1 MRIRNESGRS
11 IVWRVFNEDDRM
23 NLMAIREGTLGNG
36 RNASF
41 LDSTLRRVK
50 VSIHESG
57 SLRIQPTIFSMS
69 SDLIYRNGSL
79 AAGQIAAGNDIRQYL
94 ADQRLKCTR
103 ENGCFPAPTF
113 ANLRAEPGRGIINV
127 LYGWHV
133 GANHGNSASD
143 VVSAIDAAAYLHDRH
158 YWDNDPQTG
167 QPAGESSNTVGL
179 LCAVMRARIFG
190 DNNAL
195 RAQDMIVQSAMQHL
209 LMANPD
215 LLAYLPSRYRFP
227 NNQVSVPPRVQELI
241 LTTTRND
248 VRNIATVLARNI
260 PTNTVAI
267 PRRLAEILVELPQ
280 GTLPEFIG
288 ALL

>member
-1 MRIRNESGRS
+1 MRIRNESGSS
-11 IVWRVFNEDDRM
+11 IVWRVFREDDLM
-23 NLMAIREGTLGNG
+23 NLVAVREGTLRNG

-41 LDSTLRRVK
+41 LDSTLRSVK
-50 VSIHESG
+50 VSIHERG
-57 SLRIQPTIFSMS
+57 SLRVQPTIFSMS
-69 SDLIYRNGSL
+69 SDLIYRNGRL
-79 AAGQIAAGNDIRQYL
+79 AAGQIAAANDIRQYL
-94 ADQRLKCTR
+94 ADQRRRCTR
-103 ENGCFPAPTF
+103 QNGCFSEPTF

-133 GANHGNSASD
+133 GAGHGSASAD

-158 YWDNDPQTG
+158 YWDNNPQTG
-167 QPAGESSNTVGL
+167 QPAGEVSNTVGL
-179 LCAVMRARIFG
+179 LCAVMRARTFG
-190 DNNAL
+190 DNNAF

-227 NNQVSVPPRVQELI
+227 NRQVSVPPRVQELI

-260 PTNTVAI
+260 PTNAVAI

-280 GTLPEFIG
+280 GTLPGFIS